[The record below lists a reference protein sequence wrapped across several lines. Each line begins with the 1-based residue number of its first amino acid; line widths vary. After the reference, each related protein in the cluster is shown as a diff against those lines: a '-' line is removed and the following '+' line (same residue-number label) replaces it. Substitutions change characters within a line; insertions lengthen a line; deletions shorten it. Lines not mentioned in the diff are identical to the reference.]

1 MNVEKA
7 SSRQSNNWV
16 QQCFLEMFDFNLLF
30 QHCYLFDIVTINRLA
45 QLKKNTEKLD
55 LLKLFLFSNKNN
67 T

>member
-1 MNVEKA
+1 
-7 SSRQSNNWV
+7 
-16 QQCFLEMFDFNLLF
+16 MFDFNLLF

-67 T
+67 TWMQLKLGMS